1 MRKKFWTTFLI
12 ALIGFSA
19 IFAGAGRY
27 VLNKN
32 SVVSVGDEED
42 DNLELEEMTNE
53 KDEILILLMGIDD
66 DDGTGGVAKVKEK
79 KIEGENKHKPTGKRT
94 DTMMLCKFN
103 FTTGEFTLVSI
114 PRDTR
119 TNIRGRKNQERINHA
134 HSYGGPYLSIDTVRD
149 LLGVDLEYYVT
160 VDYLAVKEVVDAI
173 GGVDIDV
180 PRDMKYSDPT
190 AKPPL
195 KIDINKGQQTLK
207 GDKSLEYLR
216 FRSYPDGDLDRIE
229 AQQLFVKEFVKQVL
243 KPKNIIRLPKIIKT
257 YFDYVDTNIP
267 MSVVLKGIGSI
278 NKMDME
284 NIKMTRLPGE
294 GKYIGDISY
303 FIYYEN
309 ETKALVQEMFGD
321 FLLNK

>member
-12 ALIGFSA
+12 ALMAFSA

-32 SVVSVGDEED
+32 SVASVGDEED
-42 DNLELEEMTNE
+42 NLELEEITNE
-53 KDEILILLMGIDD
+53 KNEILVLLMGIDD
-66 DDGTGGVAKVKEK
+66 DDGTGGVANVKEK

-103 FTTGEFTLVSI
+103 FETGEFTLVSI